1 MKNITSAP
9 RLIRAVLF
17 DMDGTLVDTLPD
29 IAAAINEARAEM
41 RLQPLSAERI
51 GVFIGKGPRSLAMRV
66 LDEQPSLD
74 AAQRLALVD
83 TLIAGYVKNYEP
95 RIGTA
100 ARAYPGVRDA
110 LVSLR
115 SRGFQLA
122 VVTNAMQHLAER
134 VLARFD
140 LLDQFSLVLGGD
152 RVARGKPDAGPLLEA
167 CRVLGVTPAEA
178 LMVGDSENDVIAA
191 RAAGCPV
198 VVVPYGYNAG
208 QPASSLGC
216 DIVENFTKL
225 PDWIARYS
233 HSASASS

>member
-1 MKNITSAP
+1 MNGP
-9 RLIRAVLF
+9 RLHAVLF

-29 IAAAINEARAEM
+29 IAAAINEALTEM

-51 GVFIGKGPRSLAMRV
+51 GEFIGKGPRSLAQRV
-66 LDEQPSLD
+66 LDQEPSLD
-74 AAQRLALVD
+74 AAGRIALVD
-83 TLIAGYVKNYEP
+83 TLIDGYVKHYEP

-100 ARAYPGVRDA
+100 ASAYPGVRDA

-115 SRGFQLA
+115 EQGLKLA

-140 LLDQFSLVLGGD
+140 LLDQFALVLGGD

-167 CRVLGVTPAEA
+167 CRVLGVSPAAA

-198 VVVPYGYNAG
+198 VMVPYGYNAG

-216 DIVENFTKL
+216 DIVENFTLL
-225 PDWIARYS
+225 PAWVAGYPQTVAV
-233 HSASASS
+233 SA